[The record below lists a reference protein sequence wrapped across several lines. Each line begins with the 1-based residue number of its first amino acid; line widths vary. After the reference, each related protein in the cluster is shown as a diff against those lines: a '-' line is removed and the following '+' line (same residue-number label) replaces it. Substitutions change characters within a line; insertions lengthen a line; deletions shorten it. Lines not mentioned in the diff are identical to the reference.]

1 MRVTGPMIQRGVVAY
16 HSCHATE
23 VAALIEAILRAACN
37 DPVEPPEPLAGQTRL
52 DVVDGETVVVL
63 DG

>member
-1 MRVTGPMIQRGVVAY
+1 MRVTKPMIERGVVAY
-16 HSCHATE
+16 HSCHAVE

-37 DPVEPPEPLAGQTRL
+37 DPKRREQPLEGQTRL